1 MTNKEYLDALANDD
15 PRKLAQWFDEEHVDA
30 NVLEARIMGL
40 QLAVERLRH
49 KIGIA
54 TEVLQ

>member
-1 MTNKEYLDALANDD
+1 MTNKEYLVMLASED
-15 PRKLAQWFDEEHVDA
+15 PRKLAQWFDEEFVDA